1 VTSDIHL
8 REGRLSFLEHIRKT
22 RLIPVANVVSA
33 RDAVPLAHALVD
45 AGLPCVE
52 ITFRTAAAAD
62 AIEAIA
68 TDVPELFIGAGT
80 VRTIEQVDRA
90 VEAGARFLVAP
101 GLNAEVVSHS
111 AALGVPMLP
120 GVCTPTEVDQAVGMG
135 LTLLKFFP
143 AEAAGGVAY
152 LSALAGPYA
161 DVLFVP
167 TGGIGLANL
176 PAYLG
181 QPTVVACG
189 GSWMVKSSLIVSND
203 FATITRLTAEA
214 LTVAGTANR
223 VPG

>member
-1 VTSDIHL
+1 MQRHEGHENFLAHL
-8 REGRLSFLEHIRKT
+8 RET
-22 RLIPVANVVSA
+22 RLVPVADVVSVG
-33 RDAVPLAHALVD
+33 DAVPLAHALVA

-62 AIEAIA
+62 AIKAIA
-68 TDVPELFIGAGT
+68 GEVPKLFVGAGT
-80 VRTIEQVDRA
+80 VRTVEQAERA

-101 GLNAEVVSHS
+101 GFNAGVVSH
-111 AALGVPMLP
+111 AADLGVPMLP
-120 GVCTPTEVDQAVGMG
+120 GVCTPTEVEQAVGMG
-135 LTLLKFFP
+135 LSLLKFFP

-152 LSALAGPYA
+152 LSALAGPYR

-176 PAYLG
+176 SAYLSL
-181 QPTVVACG
+181 PTVVACG

-214 LTVAGTANR
+214 LAVAATANG
-223 VPG
+223 VPE